1 MSLIYKIL
9 PKADFEAAMAEG
21 FFSGAGIDLA
31 DGYIHFS
38 GPDQAQE
45 TARLHFRG
53 KTDLVVFSVET
64 EGLGDALK
72 WEASRGGQLFAHLY
86 ARLPMDR
93 VIEVVDAPLDTD
105 GVPRITLLP
114 HSV

>member
-9 PKADFEAAMAEG
+9 PKADFDAAMAEG
-21 FFSGAGIDLA
+21 FFSGA
-31 DGYIHFS
+31 GYIHFS

-93 VIEVVDAPLDTD
+93 VIEVADAPLDTD